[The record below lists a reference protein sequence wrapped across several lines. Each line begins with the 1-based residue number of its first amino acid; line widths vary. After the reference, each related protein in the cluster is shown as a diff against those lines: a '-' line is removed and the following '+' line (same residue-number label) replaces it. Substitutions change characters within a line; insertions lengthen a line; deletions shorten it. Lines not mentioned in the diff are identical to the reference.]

1 MKSFEILREKS
12 TFGVSWDPKTD
23 LFEKPQ
29 KKRVARSATSSPE
42 GSIVESAART
52 AITATLMQV
61 FSTTVPFPKNACFV
75 SEILPFSMI

>member
-1 MKSFEILREKS
+1 MKSFESLREKS

-29 KKRVARSATSSPE
+29 KKRIARSATSSPE

-52 AITATLMQV
+52 AITAT
-61 FSTTVPFPKNACFV
+61 
-75 SEILPFSMI
+75 